1 MSRTYLSVFQDFV
14 KDLAKVYSEREAT
27 NIVSIVFEDV
37 FLCKNPNNQQN
48 WSSKEENK
56 LQEILPRLL
65 QAEPWQYVVGEA
77 DFYGLKFSVDSAV
90 LIPRPET
97 EELVDWI
104 IKEYRDQP
112 VKILDIGTG
121 SGCIAVTLAKHLPKA
136 QVYACDV
143 SPEALQIAQQNAAKN
158 QVNIDFIQQNILDE
172 SKWSDLAKLD
182 FEVVVSNPP
191 YITQAEQH
199 KVGKNV
205 LEHEPHLALFV
216 DNEDPMQFYAA
227 IAKFAHQNLQAQTSV
242 FFELNEAYAKETEE
256 VLSTYNFNEIMLRQ
270 DFFGRD
276 RMLRGIV

>member
-14 KDLAKVYSEREAT
+14 KDLEKVYSEREAN
-27 NIVSIVFEDV
+27 NIASIIFEDV
-37 FLCKNPNNQQN
+37 FLCKNPSNQQN
-48 WSSKEENK
+48 WSTQEENK

-77 DFYGLKFSVDSAV
+77 DFYGLKFLVDPSV

-104 IKEYRDQP
+104 IKEYRDQS

-143 SPEALQIAQQNAAKN
+143 SLGALQIAAQNAAKN

-216 DNEDPMQFYAA
+216 ENEDPMQFYAA
-227 IAKFAHQNLQAQTSV
+227 IAKFAHQNLQTHTSV
-242 FFELNEAYAKETEE
+242 FFELNEAYAKETHE
-256 VLSTYNFNEIMLRQ
+256 VLNTYDFKDIILRQ